1 MAQAYIPGP
10 MRVIW
15 GSMGAWWVGHIL
27 NPGFFSI
34 AVLMAFWIPVLF
46 VELYYHL
53 PLSKAA
59 KTEASGSESSE
70 PELMAQTEDEVIE
83 EAESA

>member
-53 PLSKAA
+53 PLSKGA
-59 KTEASGSESSE
+59 KTEALSPESSE
-70 PELMAQTEDEVIE
+70 PELMAQAEDVAIE
-83 EAESA
+83 KTESA